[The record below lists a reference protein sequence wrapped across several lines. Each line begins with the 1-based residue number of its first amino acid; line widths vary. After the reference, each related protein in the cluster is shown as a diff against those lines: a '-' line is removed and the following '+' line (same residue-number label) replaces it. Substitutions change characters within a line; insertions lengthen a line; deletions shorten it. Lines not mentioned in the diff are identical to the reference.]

1 MRTKVEDHAHLHILI
16 LRESRLKTVHG
27 SGSRKRGF
35 TKSARESLA
44 SPPRR
49 PATRALWA
57 LADAAFGHSEA
68 ACDERARAHAGIY
81 ARFGLTETGTRFAL
95 HFGETHLHLLPFF
108 FSLEVF
114 LRLCVITSSRR
125 RSPEGRR
132 WCAARTARGRSR
144 VHREP
149 DNRVEPICSD

>member
-1 MRTKVEDHAHLHILI
+1 LRTKVEDHAHLHILI

-68 ACDERARAHAGIY
+68 ACDERARAHAGDLC
-81 ARFGLTETGTRFAL
+81 ALRTTETGTRFAL
-95 HFGETHLHLLPFF
+95 HFGNTEMGRHATAPVKPQSLFVGASAAHAALGCIETL
-108 FSLEVF
+108 
-114 LRLCVITSSRR
+114 
-125 RSPEGRR
+125 
-132 WCAARTARGRSR
+132 
-144 VHREP
+144 
-149 DNRVEPICSD
+149 